1 MVKTWSKQIAY
12 CVPEYLICKY
22 PKKGN
27 SWNKTV
33 VVKEIK
39 KSAKLKKILYT
50 FNEILKQRD
59 WILIRFT
66 FYDHILTGFWTYS
79 MPIAIRTMENN
90 PPPSI
95 NIKDKFFSNN
105 MRRLHGRRTFTD
117 MTNSIR
123 PSFNSARR
131 CIQRKTRNEW
141 HYYQTCHKEKIIL
154 EK

>member
-1 MVKTWSKQIAY
+1 M
-12 CVPEYLICKY
+12 
-22 PKKGN
+22 
-27 SWNKTV
+27 
-33 VVKEIK
+33 
-39 KSAKLKKILYT
+39 KKILYT

-90 PPPSI
+90 PPPPPLISKI
-95 NIKDKFFSNN
+95 NFFSNN
-105 MRRLHGRRTFTD
+105 MRRLHGHRTFTD
-117 MTNSIR
+117 MTNSTR

-154 EK
+154 KKLNINLIYLIYLQKYLRNIAYPKMIQKRVSSELDAYMYM

>member
-1 MVKTWSKQIAY
+1 MHTVPWLNKISITYPHNARIFQVSGFFFSDAPAILWRNEQTSMVKTWSKQIAY

-27 SWNKTV
+27 SWIKTV
-33 VVKEIK
+33 WLWKKLK

-50 FNEILKQRD
+50 LNEILKQRD

-95 NIKDKFFSNN
+95 DIKDKFF
-105 MRRLHGRRTFTD
+105 F
-117 MTNSIR
+117 
-123 PSFNSARR
+123 
-131 CIQRKTRNEW
+131 
-141 HYYQTCHKEKIIL
+141 
-154 EK
+154 

>member
-1 MVKTWSKQIAY
+1 MHTVPWLNKISITYPHNARIFQVSRIFFSDAPAILWRNEQTSMVKTWSKQIAY

-27 SWNKTV
+27 SWIKTV
-33 VVKEIK
+33 WLWKKLK

-50 FNEILKQRD
+50 LNEILKQRD

-90 PPPSI
+90 SPP
-95 NIKDKFFSNN
+95 
-105 MRRLHGRRTFTD
+105 LH
-117 MTNSIR
+117 
-123 PSFNSARR
+123 
-131 CIQRKTRNEW
+131 
-141 HYYQTCHKEKIIL
+141 
-154 EK
+154 